1 MSADRDMLRTV
12 LLTEP
17 AVQALGGFPVV
28 HGKALVVHIRLF
40 PRYCME
46 IQEPEII
53 RNRDILRTHFE
64 TVAAVRAGNSR

>member
-40 PRYCME
+40 PRYFME
-46 IQEPEII
+46 I
-53 RNRDILRTHFE
+53 LSSAS
-64 TVAAVRAGNSR
+64 TVPVVPREV